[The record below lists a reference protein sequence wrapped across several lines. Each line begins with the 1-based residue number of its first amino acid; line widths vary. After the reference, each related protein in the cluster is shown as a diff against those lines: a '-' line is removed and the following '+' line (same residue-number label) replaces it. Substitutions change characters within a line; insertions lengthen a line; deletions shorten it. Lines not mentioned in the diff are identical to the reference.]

1 MYDDCAFDQQQQEE
15 ATFFWDVADAVNSI
29 EKNDANV
36 FLYHMISQLSA
47 DKKRQVFDFFKEC
60 MNDA

>member
-1 MYDDCAFDQQQQEE
+1 
-15 ATFFWDVADAVNSI
+15 
-29 EKNDANV
+29 
-36 FLYHMISQLSA
+36 MISQLSA